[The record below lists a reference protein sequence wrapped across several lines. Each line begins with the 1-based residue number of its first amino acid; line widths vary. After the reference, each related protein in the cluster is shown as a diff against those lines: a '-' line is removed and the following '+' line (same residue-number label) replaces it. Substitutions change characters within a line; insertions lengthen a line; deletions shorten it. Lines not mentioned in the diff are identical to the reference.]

1 MPIEFTNNKRMH
13 EVEMHEKTMQFINDF
28 LQEVSCE
35 IVPLPVTC
43 PTSVANPT
51 VPPSSTFSL
60 FLTLSSPQG
69 HLTGGPQPPVR
80 SKPQEEEKL
89 LLPHWRALDTILE
102 AAGSSMSK
110 TLGLV
115 ANSVLFYWICTNHTV
130 KV

>member
-1 MPIEFTNNKRMH
+1 MQEI
-13 EVEMHEKTMQFINDF
+13 EMHEKTMQYINDF
-28 LQEVSCE
+28 LPEVSCE
-35 IVPLPVTC
+35 IVPEPVTC

-69 HLTGGPQPPVR
+69 HLTGGPPPLVVR
-80 SKPQEEEKL
+80 SRPQEEEEQL

-115 ANSVLFYWICTNHTV
+115 TNSFLFWLFTIKTL

>member
-1 MPIEFTNNKRMH
+1 
-13 EVEMHEKTMQFINDF
+13 MHEKAIQSINDF

-35 IVPLPVTC
+35 IVPQPVTC
-43 PTSVANPT
+43 PTSGANPT

-69 HLTGGPQPPVR
+69 HLTGGPPPLVVR
-80 SKPQEEEKL
+80 SRPQEEEQL
-89 LLPHWRALDTILE
+89 LLLHWRALDTILE

-115 ANSVLFYWICTNHTV
+115 ANSILFCWLFTIETL